1 MRQSA
6 YSADLTMSSMVT
18 PSVDMTV
25 GSITM
30 SFRFLDNNLNVIITI
45 LDNSPNVVI
54 TIHDNNPSFRFNILN
69 NITIYDNI
77 LEFIILNNSISIYD
91 NDISVYF
98 NIINNCLNG
107 NIIVLDYRPK
117 GILIESNN
125 ISRVPAASTLMS
137 SSYMESLS
145 NTSINPSSMVSTT
158 SVTTSQSV
166 ITPSQDNSNILSS
179 SADSSLTS
187 LMPSQT
193 SSTILVSL
201 ISSDFNS
208 SVSSDLGAVTT
219 SQPLE
224 TSVSEVFSA
233 SRSVSVNPTPSL
245 STGSAIDS
253 SLISLFENSST
264 ILPTESGNLT
274 PTTNTDS
281 TSSLSFTSG
290 LLSQTSVISSSTS
303 GSPTLSTDSVT
314 STESITSTTNGSL
327 SPSSDFVSKS
337 FFSGSSS
344 SDVFTTPATGSS
356 TMLLETISSTF
367 GFLANA
373 TSTPTTV
380 QTSSMMDAVSTMIQ
394 SSGPANNSTTQSFSS
409 QPITT
414 TQISTPSTMSFEN
427 SVIITSQAMSESF
440 NITSSD
446 SSIVTS
452 PVFNLTSTPVGM
464 TDSFVVQTI
473 DGSIVTTPI
482 INFTVSSSETIF
494 STGTPTSEITL
505 TTKNITSPVEV
516 SSALLTSLQN
526 DTETTSVIGTTVLFS
541 SVMANFSTPVI
552 SEFSSLVSNF
562 SSFTEQATVSSFPI
576 SSTLASQ
583 TDFATTTYSSVVDQ
597 TSVLPTVN
605 ISSTSAIYSTES
617 LLPGMENAST
627 WTNFPSTDII
637 SLSTQIISTGNLSET
652 IITTTPLM
660 SSLFNASLLVVT
672 SSVGFATDLEN
683 NTVSMISSMLSSE
696 LVTNQ
701 SVSVSLSA
709 NVSSVSLSTVSV
721 PTTSE
726 QSTVMPSLSGSL
738 QSSVASWS
746 SQGSD
751 LLLSTSVHEYN
762 TTTVMIEGNQTLQ
775 TTTELVSPTVV
786 SNFSSFLSNSQSIA
800 SVVSTE
806 LNISSTPATT
816 YIEQLVTTSM
826 PNSTANSSLITSVIM
841 SSMVDSESSSTSL
854 NLNISTVSSPVLT
867 MSTTTAPI
875 SSMSVYSSSLSE
887 LLTSTDI
894 LSTPVTS
901 VVETLSTNGLP
912 PVLSRS
918 VMDESSSPLITSVSS
933 ISTEVE
939 SSIPQTTN
947 IISSETSSITS
958 ILTTPSISI
967 SSEGLTTDASTVILS
982 SALPS
987 STPDLSTNIQSTLT
1001 AIPDTKTTTL
1011 FSSVPVTTEIPVSS
1025 VVEAS
1030 SSTQMVQLSSSVQE
1044 VTSVTPS
1051 SEISPTLSS
1060 SNVTSS
1066 PASTEPG
1073 LETSL
1078 LTPSMSSSLASTSQ
1092 ILTAAVTSLSMESSR
1107 IMPSPASSSLPVSTV
1122 LQSSSVEVSTSETV
1136 TSSISSVVSAVSSTV
1151 TTQNPSSSVPVTSTI
1166 LGPSTSETTTTISVI
1181 DTTPSTVTDNT
1192 TESSVTTSSVDI
1204 ETTPSSVP
1212 GNTTENSTTAA
1223 VPSSTVTT
1231 TTTSTT
1237 TTTTPRPTTT
1247 TPTPT
1252 ISVNVVRVYWVV
1264 TVLKVP
1270 LSVDVNNQTFIA
1282 SMELKLATAYVMAF
1296 ERQKQIAE
1304 GTFEPLRRRRAAQ
1317 VQDTVVNIVNAT
1329 RTLGT
1334 GNVTFVYNITKNG
1347 TEVRSEEAVRT
1358 LGLLSDQE
1366 MALTL
1371 GYVVAEKA
1379 STYYGRNS
1387 ASSVPEETS
1396 NLWIVGV
1403 AVAAVVIVIIVIW
1416 VIFCFIIKKRGPESG
1431 KDGEPPHLL
1440 RMKGGNKSDESVE
1453 MVQSP
1458 SNSTHNLKKRQ
1469 SYEVTKEADLED
1481 PTYAVVK
1488 KPGKKMEDS
1497 TAGDSA
1503 TLASDDTGLLP
1514 SPSKKGRRKKKK
1526 KPASEEFDNI
1536 EKESYLGSSAP
1547 PHPVREPK
1555 SLSVEDETEYQRK
1568 VAEERRKN
1576 KKRLREKRRR
1586 EGQKKEDTE
1595 DMMKEYLAVQEEID
1609 SVLEAPPQEGEIP
1622 EVFKSSTS
1630 KGSKK
1635 KRRRKGDG
1643 EKNEGYEPENLTD
1656 AKKRMH
1662 KLLDDAFALI
1672 TPKLDEKN
1680 EEEQTPEK
1688 KHEPMFINPSYQ
1700 GSRREGLTT
1709 WSPYRAAD
1717 EVTLISM
1724 PKTVLVKPMRRG
1736 SAKEVPEDDMER
1748 KSHHSK
1754 RPAVNLP
1761 DPVPK
1766 ASYTTEPPK
1775 PIILRNFTTEKSYS
1789 SKRSSDP
1796 KPYLQNGFGSRE
1808 ESDIDKLKSSSIS
1821 QNDSGR
1827 VKSANG
1833 DLSQKPPIQHQKPF
1847 KRTPEGEDMTD
1858 IVSKNIHSGETPE
1871 NTITAV
1877 RNELQNIVHPTV
1889 VTLSS
1894 GGWMGSSSGGM
1905 ADIA

>member
-1 MRQSA
+1 M
-6 YSADLTMSSMVT
+6 
-18 PSVDMTV
+18 
-25 GSITM
+25 
-30 SFRFLDNNLNVIITI
+30 
-45 LDNSPNVVI
+45 
-54 TIHDNNPSFRFNILN
+54 
-69 NITIYDNI
+69 
-77 LEFIILNNSISIYD
+77 
-91 NDISVYF
+91 
-98 NIINNCLNG
+98 
-107 NIIVLDYRPK
+107 
-117 GILIESNN
+117 
-125 ISRVPAASTLMS
+125 
-137 SSYMESLS
+137 
-145 NTSINPSSMVSTT
+145 
-158 SVTTSQSV
+158 
-166 ITPSQDNSNILSS
+166 
-179 SADSSLTS
+179 
-187 LMPSQT
+187 
-193 SSTILVSL
+193 
-201 ISSDFNS
+201 
-208 SVSSDLGAVTT
+208 
-219 SQPLE
+219 
-224 TSVSEVFSA
+224 
-233 SRSVSVNPTPSL
+233 
-245 STGSAIDS
+245 
-253 SLISLFENSST
+253 
-264 ILPTESGNLT
+264 
-274 PTTNTDS
+274 
-281 TSSLSFTSG
+281 
-290 LLSQTSVISSSTS
+290 
-303 GSPTLSTDSVT
+303 
-314 STESITSTTNGSL
+314 
-327 SPSSDFVSKS
+327 
-337 FFSGSSS
+337 
-344 SDVFTTPATGSS
+344 
-356 TMLLETISSTF
+356 
-367 GFLANA
+367 
-373 TSTPTTV
+373 
-380 QTSSMMDAVSTMIQ
+380 
-394 SSGPANNSTTQSFSS
+394 
-409 QPITT
+409 
-414 TQISTPSTMSFEN
+414 
-427 SVIITSQAMSESF
+427 
-440 NITSSD
+440 
-446 SSIVTS
+446 
-452 PVFNLTSTPVGM
+452 
-464 TDSFVVQTI
+464 
-473 DGSIVTTPI
+473 
-482 INFTVSSSETIF
+482 
-494 STGTPTSEITL
+494 
-505 TTKNITSPVEV
+505 
-516 SSALLTSLQN
+516 
-526 DTETTSVIGTTVLFS
+526 
-541 SVMANFSTPVI
+541 
-552 SEFSSLVSNF
+552 
-562 SSFTEQATVSSFPI
+562 
-576 SSTLASQ
+576 
-583 TDFATTTYSSVVDQ
+583 
-597 TSVLPTVN
+597 
-605 ISSTSAIYSTES
+605 
-617 LLPGMENAST
+617 
-627 WTNFPSTDII
+627 
-637 SLSTQIISTGNLSET
+637 
-652 IITTTPLM
+652 
-660 SSLFNASLLVVT
+660 
-672 SSVGFATDLEN
+672 
-683 NTVSMISSMLSSE
+683 
-696 LVTNQ
+696 
-701 SVSVSLSA
+701 
-709 NVSSVSLSTVSV
+709 
-721 PTTSE
+721 
-726 QSTVMPSLSGSL
+726 
-738 QSSVASWS
+738 
-746 SQGSD
+746 
-751 LLLSTSVHEYN
+751 
-762 TTTVMIEGNQTLQ
+762 
-775 TTTELVSPTVV
+775 
-786 SNFSSFLSNSQSIA
+786 
-800 SVVSTE
+800 
-806 LNISSTPATT
+806 
-816 YIEQLVTTSM
+816 
-826 PNSTANSSLITSVIM
+826 
-841 SSMVDSESSSTSL
+841 
-854 NLNISTVSSPVLT
+854 
-867 MSTTTAPI
+867 
-875 SSMSVYSSSLSE
+875 
-887 LLTSTDI
+887 
-894 LSTPVTS
+894 
-901 VVETLSTNGLP
+901 
-912 PVLSRS
+912 
-918 VMDESSSPLITSVSS
+918 
-933 ISTEVE
+933 
-939 SSIPQTTN
+939 
-947 IISSETSSITS
+947 
-958 ILTTPSISI
+958 
-967 SSEGLTTDASTVILS
+967 
-982 SALPS
+982 
-987 STPDLSTNIQSTLT
+987 
-1001 AIPDTKTTTL
+1001 
-1011 FSSVPVTTEIPVSS
+1011 
-1025 VVEAS
+1025 
-1030 SSTQMVQLSSSVQE
+1030 
-1044 VTSVTPS
+1044 
-1051 SEISPTLSS
+1051 
-1060 SNVTSS
+1060 
-1066 PASTEPG
+1066 
-1073 LETSL
+1073 
-1078 LTPSMSSSLASTSQ
+1078 
-1092 ILTAAVTSLSMESSR
+1092 
-1107 IMPSPASSSLPVSTV
+1107 
-1122 LQSSSVEVSTSETV
+1122 
-1136 TSSISSVVSAVSSTV
+1136 
-1151 TTQNPSSSVPVTSTI
+1151 
-1166 LGPSTSETTTTISVI
+1166 
-1181 DTTPSTVTDNT
+1181 
-1192 TESSVTTSSVDI
+1192 
-1204 ETTPSSVP
+1204 
-1212 GNTTENSTTAA
+1212 
-1223 VPSSTVTT
+1223 
-1231 TTTSTT
+1231 
-1237 TTTTPRPTTT
+1237 
-1247 TPTPT
+1247 
-1252 ISVNVVRVYWVV
+1252 RVYWVV

-1296 ERQKQIAE
+1296 DRQKQIAE

-1416 VIFCFIIKKRGPESG
+1416 VIFCFIIKKRGPESE
-1431 KDGEPPHLL
+1431 KDGEPAHLL

-1469 SYEVTKEADLED
+1469 SYEVTNEADLED

-1609 SVLEAPPQEGEIP
+1609 NVLEAPPQEGEIP

-1724 PKTVLVKPMRRG
+1724 PKTV
-1736 SAKEVPEDDMER
+1736 VPEDDMER

-1889 VTLSS
+1889 VTVSS